1 MDRYISGDINFARN
15 TFINNRATRNKETID
30 LSGGNGH
37 ADSNV
42 YKSTDISFYRL
53 NLSVKDNQSIFHTS
67 EDVILNFNINIEH
80 PNYYDQDILKRLEDI
95 TIYINDVKNVTN
107 KNKTYTLSKLK
118 PGNYTVYYKTSNQ
131 KSNNVTF
138 MVASI
143 SNGKNYKRQ

>member
-80 PNYYDQDILKRLEDI
+80 PNYYDQDI
-95 TIYINDVKNVTN
+95 
-107 KNKTYTLSKLK
+107 
-118 PGNYTVYYKTSNQ
+118 
-131 KSNNVTF
+131 
-138 MVASI
+138 
-143 SNGKNYKRQ
+143 